1 MPRRKKKFMLLR
13 NTRNDTL
20 IVVSRDWY
28 DHTNTISKN
37 MSFRYDRGWKIV
49 TQSDDEEMLIH
60 MANLT
65 DKYVG
70 MAVKHTHED
79 AEGNITNV
87 RVRDAA
93 SRWELNNDQPSREG

>member
-1 MPRRKKKFMLLR
+1 MMPRRKKKFMLLCSKEG
-13 NTRNDTL
+13 NLT
-20 IVVSRDWY
+20 VVSRDWY
-28 DHTNTISKN
+28 DHAKALTGG
-37 MSFRYDRGWKIV
+37 MSLRYDRGWTIV

-70 MAVKHTHED
+70 MAVNHTYED

-87 RVRDAA
+87 R
-93 SRWELNNDQPSREG
+93 S

>member
-13 NTRNDTL
+13 GKVSGNL
-20 IVVSRDWY
+20 LVVERRWY
-28 DHTNTISKN
+28 DFAEIA
-37 MSFRYDRGWKIV
+37 RRRGRNLIWVIV
-49 TQSDDEEMLIH
+49 TQSDDGEMLVH

-87 RVRDAA
+87 R
-93 SRWELNNDQPSREG
+93 S

>member
-13 NTRNDTL
+13 GKL
-20 IVVSRDWY
+20 SGSLLVVERRWY
-28 DHTNTISKN
+28 DFAEIA
-37 MSFRYDRGWKIV
+37 RRRGRNQIWVIA
-49 TQSDDEEMLIH
+49 TQSDDEEMLVH

-70 MAVKHTHED
+70 MSVKHTHED

-87 RVRDAA
+87 R
-93 SRWELNNDQPSREG
+93 S

>member
-13 NTRNDTL
+13 GKGGNL

-28 DHTNTISKN
+28 DHARSLSKN
-37 MSFRYDRGWKIV
+37 MSLRYDRGWKIV
-49 TQSDDEEMLIH
+49 TQSDDEEMLIT

-70 MAVKHTHED
+70 MTVNHTHED

-87 RVRDAA
+87 RNAA

>member
-13 NTRNDTL
+13 GKGGNL

-28 DHTNTISKN
+28 DHTEALTKN
-37 MSFRYDRGWKIV
+37 MSLRYGRVWKIV
-49 TQSDDEEMLIH
+49 TQSDDEEMLIT

-65 DKYVG
+65 DKYIG
-70 MAVKHTHED
+70 MPMSYED

-87 RVRDAA
+87 R
-93 SRWELNNDQPSREG
+93 S